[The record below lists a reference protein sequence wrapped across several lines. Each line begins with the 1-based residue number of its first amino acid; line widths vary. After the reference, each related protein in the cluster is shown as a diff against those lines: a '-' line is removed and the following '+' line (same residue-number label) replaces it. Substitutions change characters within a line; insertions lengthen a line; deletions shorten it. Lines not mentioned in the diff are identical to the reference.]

1 MADHNQ
7 PAMQPGN
14 PQVPDLIRP
23 LGPVAA
29 AQGQEPQAEVA
40 PRPQGVP
47 QRSAQPA
54 AVEPG
59 AANALAPIM
68 PALAGQGQGT
78 PVRHA
83 TFSSFY
89 ADGTCDPL
97 RESAAAVFARIDPMS
112 AAPIAA
118 QELLD
123 SISGDP
129 TRPSAYLCCASLH
142 GASRVYVVHMLSKFL
157 PAMDGQVSPWDNGI
171 FAYLG
176 DVIQGQPFNVRLPN
190 SIFDILPATYVY
202 NEATLAQELPNLAN
216 GVLFPRARAANNT
229 LQLSTRPL
237 TYLPT
242 KYAAHFLSNSGYTI
256 QEIWARLIPML
267 QQDNLLGAAAPLVAW
282 LRVTLHA
289 CPPNNTGPPATS
301 LNITAPFIDTAL
313 SNHRSQARI
322 LTRIGAPSQGF
333 EATLVQMAN
342 ALVTQNAEARNARL
356 VHELERD
363 QPTLP
368 SAKFN
373 MLFTSLKSMLNVNV
387 EAELP
392 EFWFTLAAAPKKQ
405 EFSTVRDY
413 LDAYS
418 RTQNAFLAVSPI
430 PTPKLLQDLTSA
442 TFVADHDDDLK
453 TGIHPF
459 IAMDGSA
466 AYRQAAQD
474 LARTYTVV
482 AERDVSI
489 SLQDWD
495 NLKVPKDLRSY
506 PTSFF
511 ELEQNLGVFGNLIGA
526 ILGDTHPITVA
537 YRPFWTAFCR
547 RYRTRLHHEID
558 DRRHI
563 KPVHILRS
571 IQLLC
576 FQWFHAKR
584 EGMQPDQPN
593 FTKILDKIGLSTY
606 VLPNLP
612 LPLYQLLHP
621 KPTPPGGGGNRLPSL
636 SGTTGSGTDD
646 LSQSSQTAISGLT
659 TPSLAT
665 TTGTIRT
672 QNTAV
677 HNPTPDAT
685 VQALIPTNVR
695 IKDLVGTDPVPRNE
709 AGTPMCLSYH
719 VRGIC
724 FSNCRR
730 KADHERPLSTKDKTT
745 LSNWLV
751 DQLAKQRTAG
761 LVP

>member
-1 MADHNQ
+1 
-7 PAMQPGN
+7 
-14 PQVPDLIRP
+14 
-23 LGPVAA
+23 
-29 AQGQEPQAEVA
+29 
-40 PRPQGVP
+40 
-47 QRSAQPA
+47 
-54 AVEPG
+54 
-59 AANALAPIM
+59 
-68 PALAGQGQGT
+68 
-78 PVRHA
+78 
-83 TFSSFY
+83 
-89 ADGTCDPL
+89 
-97 RESAAAVFARIDPMS
+97 
-112 AAPIAA
+112 
-118 QELLD
+118 
-123 SISGDP
+123 
-129 TRPSAYLCCASLH
+129 
-142 GASRVYVVHMLSKFL
+142 
-157 PAMDGQVSPWDNGI
+157 
-171 FAYLG
+171 
-176 DVIQGQPFNVRLPN
+176 
-190 SIFDILPATYVY
+190 
-202 NEATLAQELPNLAN
+202 
-216 GVLFPRARAANNT
+216 
-229 LQLSTRPL
+229 
-237 TYLPT
+237 
-242 KYAAHFLSNSGYTI
+242 
-256 QEIWARLIPML
+256 
-267 QQDNLLGAAAPLVAW
+267 
-282 LRVTLHA
+282 
-289 CPPNNTGPPATS
+289 
-301 LNITAPFIDTAL
+301 
-313 SNHRSQARI
+313 
-322 LTRIGAPSQGF
+322 
-333 EATLVQMAN
+333 
-342 ALVTQNAEARNARL
+342 
-356 VHELERD
+356 
-363 QPTLP
+363 
-368 SAKFN
+368 

-593 FTKILDKIGLSTY
+593 FTKFLDKIGLSTY

-612 LPLYQLLHP
+612 LPLYQLIHP
-621 KPTPPGGGGNRLPSL
+621 KPTPPGGGVIACHP
-636 SGTTGSGTDD
+636 
-646 LSQSSQTAISGLT
+646 
-659 TPSLAT
+659 
-665 TTGTIRT
+665 
-672 QNTAV
+672 
-677 HNPTPDAT
+677 
-685 VQALIPTNVR
+685 
-695 IKDLVGTDPVPRNE
+695 
-709 AGTPMCLSYH
+709 
-719 VRGIC
+719 
-724 FSNCRR
+724 
-730 KADHERPLSTKDKTT
+730 
-745 LSNWLV
+745 
-751 DQLAKQRTAG
+751 
-761 LVP
+761 